1 MAQLNITL
9 NQDEILQLLSD
20 NREDVFKKLLNESLN
35 AILKAESTEQLGA
48 ERYERSEE
56 RTDSRNGSRERKLN
70 TRLGTIT
77 LSVPRHRD
85 KPFKTM
91 IFDNY
96 SRSEAALVASMA
108 EMVVNGVSTRKISK
122 VMETLCGTSYSK
134 STVSEVCKEL
144 DILVDGFKNCPLEGI
159 YPFLYV
165 DATYFK
171 VRENHR
177 IISKALMIAMAITD
191 EGKREIIGFDVYD
204 KESKETW
211 KAFISSLKSR
221 GLTGVKLV
229 TSDAHNGIIYALSK
243 TFPDVPWQR
252 CQTHFS
258 RNVIEYAP
266 KKYQKG
272 IHAGLLD
279 MYHSK
284 TISEARKKRD
294 ALIDEYKD
302 VADKA
307 MECLDNGFESVM
319 TVMVLPEAF
328 RRFYRTTNHLERL
341 NRELKRRSNVI
352 GVFPN
357 IPSLIRI
364 MGSVLLEQNDMYA
377 IQKKITISKKDYDE
391 MIKVSSEKLREIA
404 KEQQRMLA
412 AA

>member
-1 MAQLNITL
+1 MA
-9 NQDEILQLLSD
+9 
-20 NREDVFKKLLNESLN
+20 
-35 AILKAESTEQLGA
+35 
-48 ERYERSEE
+48 
-56 RTDSRNGSRERKLN
+56 
-70 TRLGTIT
+70 
-77 LSVPRHRD
+77 
-85 KPFKTM
+85 
-91 IFDNY
+91 
-96 SRSEAALVASMA
+96 
-108 EMVVNGVSTRKISK
+108 
-122 VMETLCGTSYSK
+122 
-134 STVSEVCKEL
+134 
-144 DILVDGFKNCPLEGI
+144 
-159 YPFLYV
+159 
-165 DATYFK
+165 
-171 VRENHR
+171 HR

>member
-20 NREDVFKKLLNESLN
+20 NREDVFKKLLTESLN

-284 TISEARKKRD
+284 TISEARKK
-294 ALIDEYKD
+294 
-302 VADKA
+302 
-307 MECLDNGFESVM
+307 
-319 TVMVLPEAF
+319 
-328 RRFYRTTNHLERL
+328 
-341 NRELKRRSNVI
+341 
-352 GVFPN
+352 
-357 IPSLIRI
+357 
-364 MGSVLLEQNDMYA
+364 
-377 IQKKITISKKDYDE
+377 E
-391 MIKVSSEKLREIA
+391 MH
-404 KEQQRMLA
+404 
-412 AA
+412 